1 MNGELFLVQFGSTA
15 GVCALGLAL
24 AVALRR
30 RLGRPASLAIA
41 AFVVLAAAQ
50 VVLLLSTEHFADT
63 FADAARTEKE
73 PDEVAD
79 IVYTS
84 ARMRAV
90 LGGVSAVGFV
100 LLLAAVV
107 AGRGKNPR
115 RK

>member
-1 MNGELFLVQFGSTA
+1 VNGELFLVQFGSTA

-63 FADAARTEKE
+63 FADAARTKE